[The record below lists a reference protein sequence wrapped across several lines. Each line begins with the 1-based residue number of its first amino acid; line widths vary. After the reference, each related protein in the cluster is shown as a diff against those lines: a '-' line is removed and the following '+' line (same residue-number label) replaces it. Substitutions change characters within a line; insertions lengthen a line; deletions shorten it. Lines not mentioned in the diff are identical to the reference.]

1 MNSSST
7 NDRKAAKMLAGER
20 CMCHS
25 SLLSVA
31 LSMLKRRLRK
41 SPRHHARMDLKNLI
55 GL

>member
-1 MNSSST
+1 
-7 NDRKAAKMLAGER
+7 
-20 CMCHS
+20 
-25 SLLSVA
+25 VA